1 MVGELSQEE
10 CIRVLSE
17 NSLGRLASQADG
29 EVYLIP
35 LGFAWDG
42 QRPVFETSMGKKI
55 EMMRSNPRVCFQTD
69 QIVSATEWKSVI
81 VFGTF
86 TELGDAEKPAA
97 ARLLIDKISSDLDEE
112 GRSPRDVTPDK
123 VGGRYEGVMFVIDGE
138 RITGRFERPE

>member
-1 MVGELSQEE
+1 
-10 CIRVLSE
+10 
-17 NSLGRLASQADG
+17 
-29 EVYLIP
+29 
-35 LGFAWDG
+35 
-42 QRPVFETSMGKKI
+42 MGKKI

-69 QIVSATEWKSVI
+69 QVVSASEWKSVI

-123 VGGRYEGVMFVIDGE
+123 VGGRYEGVMFVIDVE